1 MARRTNFRV
10 SFATIDPRAWR
21 RIGAYWPKLA
31 IYAFPNRWCGPA
43 QGYPHTAHCDAKRAP
58 AVMVVVSTAI
68 SPVTMVLPAAAA
80 RKSFP
85 HTHLGNHANRYKNEL
100 KCQISP
106 FINLVRECEI
116 KHFELK
122 LAPKS
127 ILSIYASSGIGA
139 AIGVIVSVIVGG
151 FVYLVQY
158 AQNMDFLADARFINF
173 GIFILDLKICL
184 FVTLAAFSILLLR
197 KLFNITKWNGP
208 AGFHLR
214 RTSKP

>member
-1 MARRTNFRV
+1 MVLV
-10 SFATIDPRAWR
+10 S
-21 RIGAYWPKLA
+21 
-31 IYAFPNRWCGPA
+31 N
-43 QGYPHTAHCDAKRAP
+43 
-58 AVMVVVSTAI
+58 AI
-68 SPVTMVLPAAAA
+68 SPVTMVLPAAAS

-151 FVYLVQY
+151 FVYLVQF
-158 AQNMDFLADARFINF
+158 AQNMDFPCRCAVYKFRHLHFRSKDMPVCNAGRFF
-173 GIFILDLKICL
+173 YF
-184 FVTLAAFSILLLR
+184 AFEEAVQYHKVEWS
-197 KLFNITKWNGP
+197 G
-208 AGFHLR
+208 GFHLR